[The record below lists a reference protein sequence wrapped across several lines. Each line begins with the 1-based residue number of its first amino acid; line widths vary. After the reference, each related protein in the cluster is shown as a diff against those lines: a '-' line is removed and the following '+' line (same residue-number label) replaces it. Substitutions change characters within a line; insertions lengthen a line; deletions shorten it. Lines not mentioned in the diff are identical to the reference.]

1 MEDSI
6 QSVLAVNIKYLLKER
21 DWRQSDL
28 EKASIQHGH
37 VNHRT
42 ISAYVNKSG
51 SANPTL
57 AKVEILAKSFN
68 MTVYELLNPD
78 MKKKGERDPKA
89 GSIKEAF
96 KESVMLLIESD
107 VIDLDDTETVL
118 KYADDI
124 HSIMSILL
132 DRSGEES
139 GSTMLRVL
147 SYLNTRKC

>member
-1 MEDSI
+1 MEENI
-6 QSVLAVNIKYLLKER
+6 QSVLAVNLKYLLKEK
-21 DWRQSDL
+21 DWKQSDL
-28 EKASIQHGH
+28 EKASIQYGH

-68 MTVYELLNPD
+68 MNVCELLNPD
-78 MKKKGERDPKA
+78 MKKKQISDPKV
-89 GSIKEAF
+89 GSVKEAF

-107 VIDLDDTETVL
+107 VIDLEHTEVIL

-124 HSIMSILL
+124 QSMMSILL
-132 DRSGEES
+132 ERNGEES
-139 GSTMLRVL
+139 RSTMLRVL